1 MGLGKCFNSSK
12 KIVFPITISANTTW
26 FLFCVFFTSAFIV
39 FDLIWKR
46 QKSTKIHRH
55 FRGRSQYDRF
65 NPGMTFPMD
74 KRWTVEPDGKSCFVF
89 LFIDTC
95 LMSLISLFGIV
106 TFHSAIH
113 RSVLW
118 SSLLSLLNKQ
128 SPLHYTWFKYNNL
141 GLIFYNQQ
149 LRIRD
154 WPLIYTVLV
163 QISTFSSNACV
174 SFHSKAVS
182 SVTWNENGARTSI
195 FSANYSTTTFCQARL
210 ANSYRSPVLFC
221 RLYHHRRFLFGG
233 C

>member
-1 MGLGKCFNSSK
+1 MF
-12 KIVFPITISANTTW
+12 
-26 FLFCVFFTSAFIV
+26 FLPRLSLF
-39 FDLIWKR
+39 LIWYENDR
-46 QKSTKIHRH
+46 NQQKSIATFGGGANDH
-55 FRGRSQYDRF
+55 F

-106 TFHSAIH
+106 TSHSAIH
-113 RSVLW
+113 RSVLL
-118 SSLLSLLNKQ
+118 SSLLSLFNKQ

-163 QISTFSSNACV
+163 QISTFSSNSCV